1 MSSQHAA
8 VAVVA
13 VLVAGPAVVVVVVAV
28 VAVVVVAGIVS
39 CYWPCSPMSA
49 VSARCLWATL
59 ATG

>member
-13 VLVAGPAVVVVVVAV
+13 VLVAGPAVVVVAA